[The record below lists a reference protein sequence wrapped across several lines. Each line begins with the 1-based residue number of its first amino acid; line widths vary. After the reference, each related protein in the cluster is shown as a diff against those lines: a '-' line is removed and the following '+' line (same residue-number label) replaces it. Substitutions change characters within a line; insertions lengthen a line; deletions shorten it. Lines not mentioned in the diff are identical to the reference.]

1 MSYKVFLSN
10 KAGKQYKK
18 LDSHIRDKIKSSLDR
33 LKKQPHKAFTLSG
46 KYASLRYLKIVHK
59 GVMYRIVYDI
69 SEKSKEVLIIFLGT
83 RENFYKE
90 LKRYLD

>member
-1 MSYKVFLSN
+1 MSYNVFLSN

-18 LDSHIRDKIKSSLDR
+18 LDLHIRDKIKSKLNG
-33 LKKQPHKAFTLSG
+33 LKKHPHKAFTLSG
-46 KYASLRYLKIVHK
+46 KYAGLRYQKIVHK

-69 SEKSKEVLIIFLGT
+69 SEERKEVLVIFLGT

-90 LKRYLD
+90 LKRYLG

>member
-1 MSYKVFLSN
+1 MSYKVFLSK

-18 LDSHIRDKIKSSLDR
+18 LDSHIRDKIKSNLDR
-33 LKKQPHKAFTLSG
+33 LKKHPHKAFSLSG
-46 KYASLRYLKIVHK
+46 KYTSLRYLKIVHK